1 MAKKESFFLNK
12 NKTIISN
19 AFKLFWSA
27 RHYMNTTCL
36 GEISEEVVGE
46 GHEVCVVGIRHVELA
61 AGELRVVVM
70 VNSLI
75 PSKGIKFENC
85 F

>member
-1 MAKKESFFLNK
+1 MAKNLFFKQKQNNNLK
-12 NKTIISN
+12 RLQII
-19 AFKLFWSA
+19 WSA

>member
-1 MAKKESFFLNK
+1 MAKNLFFKQKQNNNLK
-12 NKTIISN
+12 RLQII
-19 AFKLFWSA
+19 WSA
-27 RHYMNTTCL
+27 RHYTTCL